1 MDNVTIKKKLS
12 TYLTEGGYLRNV
24 SDELLY
30 EVLCA
35 WEEWTGTAKEFY
47 KTIGFSYKQMAGLIG
62 KAKKLKREGHFGSDS
77 FKEIHIEGLEEA
89 DISSRSSSKASG
101 GGMIELDGGKGMVIR
116 FPNVPTL
123 VDYLKKAS

>member
-1 MDNVTIKKKLS
+1 MDNITIKKKLS

-35 WEEWTGTAKEFY
+35 WEEWTGTGKEFY
-47 KTIGFSYKQMAGLIG
+47 KTIGFSSRQMAGLIG
-62 KAKKLKREGHFGSDS
+62 KAKKLKREGHFGSES

-89 DISSRSSSKASG
+89 DLGSG
-101 GGMIELDGGKGMVIR
+101 STPNANNGMIELDKGKGMVIR

-123 VDYLKKAS
+123 VDYLNKAS